1 MLEYALYTCAITTR
15 VGASRPGESDEII
28 MDIAPNDP
36 SVAVESSNH
45 ELSNLRQRQRDRL
58 APRNR
63 PSKDELRAEER
74 REEERGDQEDRAKV
88 EETQNMKVRASSPL
102 ADNSK
107 AQSMN
112 VRQSEKSEQQ
122 SVPEIK
128 IKPSRSIEAFAA
140 GREGRQFTV
149 GGVGNN
155 GRIYLR

>member
-1 MLEYALYTCAITTR
+1 MVLEYALYTRAITTR

-28 MDIAPNDP
+28 MDIAPNPP
-36 SVAVESSNH
+36 SVAAESPNQ
-45 ELSNLRQRQRDRL
+45 ELSNLRLDRL

-74 REEERGDQEDRAKV
+74 REEEHGDKESRAKV
-88 EETQNMKVRASSPL
+88 KEARNTKVRERSPQP
-102 ADNSK
+102 DYSRV
-107 AQSMN
+107 QGMN
-112 VRQSEKSEQQ
+112 ILQSEKVEQQ

-128 IKPSRSIEAFAA
+128 IKPSRSIEAFPA